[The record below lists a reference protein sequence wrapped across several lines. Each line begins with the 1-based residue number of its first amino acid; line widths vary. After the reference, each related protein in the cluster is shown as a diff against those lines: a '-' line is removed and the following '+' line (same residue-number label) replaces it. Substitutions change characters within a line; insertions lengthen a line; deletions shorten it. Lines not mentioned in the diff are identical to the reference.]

1 MLIDRLDDVLTQVLV
16 VDGLDIWLVQFTA
29 VDVNLSA
36 SYLDRFARKADNTL
50 DVAFVGIARVPK
62 HNYVAAFQ
70 VAPAY
75 TSPFVVNEFVDE
87 QPLTIVQLRQHRCA
101 FDHNRLDRKNAEQ
114 NKNDDDQKNISDKP
128 QTLKP
133 KTLPR
138 LSAYMNNINVRVIR
152 RRDHP
157 EVDLV
162 FFAELEHTVERPDAV
177 KHCLYARYTIL
188 EVTIGRRVCQSF
200 FIYPAACA
208 AVCTTLMDDKIRS
221 LFPALANCNYLN
233 SAAVSPIPTTAI
245 DAINT
250 QLTDVSV
257 NGSKNFGEWIAVKDG
272 ARKLIGEMLGV
283 QLDQIAFMR
292 NTSDGFASIANGL
305 DWQTGDNIVS
315 YEHEFPANFYPW
327 RMVRDRFGV
336 DLRLCPGQNGRID
349 LDEFVALIDKNTKL
363 VTISSVQY
371 TSGFRADLEQIG
383 RAARAVDALFAVDII
398 QGFGAFGFDLPAQFV
413 DIAAGASHKW
423 LCAPEG
429 CGILYVSDR
438 ARERVQPTFVGWVS
452 VETPWDFADRDQPL
466 KPNALAWES
475 GTGASALFYGLEA
488 SLKLL
493 KEVGLERI
501 DAYLEELTDDL
512 CERLAGKD
520 YEIVSSRRPGEKSAI
535 VCVKHRGGLDCEAIA
550 KRLADDNI
558 IVSPRNDILRIA
570 PHFYNNVTDIDRLI
584 AALP

>member
-1 MLIDRLDDVLTQVLV
+1 MDRFYVGFVQLAAVYENLAVANF
-16 VDGLDIWLVQFTA
+16 DGLT
-29 VDVNLSA
+29 
-36 SYLDRFARKADNTL
+36 RKADHAFN
-50 DVAFVGIARVPK
+50 VALIRIARIPE
-62 HNYVAAFQ
+62 NDYVAALE

-75 TSPFVVNEFVDE
+75 TSPFVVHQFVDE
-87 QPLTIVQLRQHRCA
+87 QPLTIVQLRKHRST
-101 FDHNRLDRKNAEQ
+101 FDDYRLDSKNSQ
-114 NKNDDDQKNISDKP
+114 QDKNHDDQKNVP
-128 QTLKP
+128 NEPETFKP
-133 KTLPR
+133 KPLPR
-138 LSAYMNNINVRVIR
+138 LAANLQNMDIGIVSRSY
-152 RRDHP
+152 HP

-162 FFAELEHTVERPDAV
+162 FPAKLEHTVERPDAV

-200 FIYPAACA
+200 SIYPAVCA
-208 AVCTTLMDDKIRS
+208 AVSKTLMDDKIRS
-221 LFPALANCNYLN
+221 LFPALAGYNYLN

-250 QLTDVSV
+250 QLADVSV
-257 NGSKNFGEWIAVKDG
+257 NGSKNFGEWIATKDR
-272 ARKLIGEMLGV
+272 ARQLIAEMLGV
-283 QLDQIAFMR
+283 RPEQIAFMR

-315 YEHEFPANFYPW
+315 YENEFPANFYPW
-327 RMVRDRFGV
+327 RLVRDRFGV
-336 DLRLCPGQNGRID
+336 ELRLCPGQNGRID

-371 TSGFRADLEQIG
+371 TSGFRAELVQIG

-429 CGILYVSDR
+429 CGMLFVSDR
-438 ARERVQPTFVGWVS
+438 ARERVQPPFVGWVS

-493 KEVGLERI
+493 NEVGLERI

-535 VCVKHRGGLDCEAIA
+535 VCIKHRGGLDCEAIA

-570 PHFYNNVTDIDRLI
+570 PHFYNNATDIEGFV
-584 AALP
+584 ASLP